1 MEYKLTVKRNN
12 KMHKVVSEGVDL
24 YEAIDKLLDY
34 SDIEIY
40 DTKSG
45 ILLYDSKEGYYDGNP
60 AFK

>member
-1 MEYKLTVKRNN
+1 
-12 KMHKVVSEGVDL
+12 MHKVVSEGVDL

-45 ILLYDSKEGYYDGNP
+45 ILLYDSKM
-60 AFK
+60 KIIRRKLCQ